1 MKRQPKDPEAYRKYK
16 RALEVKYVNTEHG
29 FVTRLIGGIFSRAQ
43 GSKLNNGRRSKG
55 WLPRLTKEG
64 IREIYNT
71 QVEKLGKV
79 CLYCGEKFTYRR
91 TRDPDQKNIK
101 QCFTNCSI
109 DRYDTNETY
118 KRGNVVF
125 CCWDCNV
132 KKNSSNKKNWVN
144 WLRARK
150 KIIQ

>member
-79 CLYCGEKFTYRR
+79 FDPTGFSGPAWMKEFTKAPS
-91 TRDPDQKNIK
+91 TLIFDD
-101 QCFTNCSI
+101 F
-109 DRYDTNETY
+109 
-118 KRGNVVF
+118 
-125 CCWDCNV
+125 
-132 KKNSSNKKNWVN
+132 
-144 WLRARK
+144 
-150 KIIQ
+150 